1 MNTAVATTPEEVFL
15 LEEPSCSIQ
24 MTALEE
30 ADPRWSVLDD
40 VERARLEQTTP
51 EGAPDVYGQGFCY
64 VGSNTP
70 RRVNLGFVGHRYI
83 ATTEDPEELA
93 FDAYGVVWATG
104 APPRVVRVA
113 GQAIPQHISGLGYF
127 VGSGRVSYQQTYN
140 WPLPQRFAVSGVVV
154 PPRRRVRQQPVSRPY
169 RACKDL
175 GSWLGVSDEDVA
187 SMVGVGRTTLYSWK
201 RGAEPRRPAIA
212 RQLYQ
217 LHAVLRALY
226 SQLGEDA
233 LRHWLKHGSPCPQT
247 LLEQRD
253 FDLFERLADEVLFPR
268 DDKPVR
274 RLDAARLPDEPKA
287 SPSPAD
293 RARPLKPSSPVRSR
307 RLGR

>member
-1 MNTAVATTPEEVFL
+1 MNTVVATMPEEVFL
-15 LEEPSCSIQ
+15 PEDPSCSIQ
-24 MTALEE
+24 TTALEE

-40 VERARLEQTTP
+40 IERSRLEQTTP
-51 EGAPDVYGQGFCY
+51 EGAPNVYGNGFCY
-64 VGSNTP
+64 VGREAP
-70 RRVNLGFVGHRYI
+70 LLVNLGFVGHRYI
-83 ATTEDPEELA
+83 ATTEDPNELA
-93 FDAYGVVWATG
+93 FDAGGIVWATG
-104 APPRVVRVA
+104 FQPRAVRVA
-113 GQAIPQHISGLGYF
+113 GQGLQVSSLGHF
-127 VGSGRVSYQQTYN
+127 TGVGRVSYQQAYN
-140 WPLPQRFAVSGVVV
+140 FPLPQRFVVSGVVV
-154 PPRRRVRQQPVSRPY
+154 PTHRRARQQPVSRPY

-233 LRHWLKHGSPCPQT
+233 LRDWLKHGSPCPQK

-253 FDLFERLADEVLFPR
+253 FDPFERLADEVLFPR
-268 DDKPVR
+268 NDKPVR
-274 RLDAARLPDEPKA
+274 RLDAARLPNEPKA

-293 RARPLKPSSPVRSR
+293 RARPLKRSGPVRNR